1 MILMPSDAAPYPVT
15 ITLAIVAWLFT
26 SAFDEILKA
35 PYLVYSVKTATN
47 TKNSSLVDT
56 KITLT
61 NITHDKAYKNVT
73 ITLTLDHPDEID
85 LDFPH
90 GVQPEHP
97 SWEGDTAPTI
107 ANVTFQHTFPI
118 IQPDGQFD
126 ILFTHHESDAK
137 FIHLTMKF
145 ITTKPGDSIPLT
157 DTVLLTTPNFTTL
170 LVENHVLLSVAAMIV
185 VVLLAGVFW
194 LSSPKPTLKLEEPRG

>member
-1 MILMPSDAAPYPVT
+1 MPSDAAPYPVT

-26 SAFDEILKA
+26 STFDEILKA
-35 PYLVYSVKTATN
+35 PYLVYSIKTATN

-56 KITLT
+56 SITLS

-73 ITLTLDHPDEID
+73 ITLTVDKPDEIS
-85 LDFPH
+85 LDYPH

-97 SWEGDTAPTI
+97 SWEGDAAPTI
-107 ANVTFQHTFPI
+107 TKDSFQHTFPI

-126 ILFTHHESDAK
+126 ILFTHHGPDAK
-137 FIHLTMKF
+137 SIHLTMKF
-145 ITTKPGDSIPLT
+145 ITTKPGDTVPLT

-170 LVENHVLLSVAAMIV
+170 LVENHVLLSVAAMIL
-185 VVLLAGVFW
+185 VVLLAAVFW
-194 LSSPKPTLKLEEPRG
+194 LFSPKPTLKLEESRE

>member
-1 MILMPSDAAPYPVT
+1 MPSDTAPYPVT

-26 SAFDEILKA
+26 STFDEILKT

-56 KITLT
+56 TINLT
-61 NITHDKAYKNVT
+61 NISDDKAYKNVT
-73 ITLTLDHPDEID
+73 IIVRVDQPDEIN
-85 LDFPH
+85 LDYPN

-107 ANVTFQHTFPI
+107 TKDSFQHTFPI
-118 IQPDGQFD
+118 IQPDGQFN
-126 ILFTHHESDAK
+126 ILFTHHGPDAK

-145 ITTKPGDSIPLT
+145 ITTKTGDPVPLT
-157 DTVLLTTPNFTTL
+157 DTVLLTTPNFTTW

-185 VVLLAGVFW
+185 VVLLAMVFW
-194 LSSPKPTLKLEEPRG
+194 LLSSKPTLKLEEPRG